1 MNKGLSKILEL
12 GFFVG
17 SFFFIWYITGE
28 KIFKRKKKIVKENIL
43 LILRNL
49 CYEIYTV
56 LCETSKTT
64 KHVYDML
71 KNESNTTIELSRLE
85 EVLLNN
91 GYKKKIEDVEKN
103 VLKRFNVSVEDF
115 YEELKNYE
123 KDPDVQKYLNSIK
136 KMYNEALLGLQ
147 PKLPSIDE
155 KISEDVIINLT
166 SLIYK
171 EKRKIYKTKIDS
183 MLKNNEIIDIQNTL
197 SNAQFFE
204 NLHKSTQH
212 VEEQIIKE
220 NNNLVPNL
228 FTFKYL
234 VSYYSNDPNFLQKKK
249 YLESKHGEKMIKI
262 LKIKTS
268 KKKKKRAHKEDRQ
281 SSNSSVS
288 FKSTPSL
295 DVYNVPHLGTL
306 EKEEDHYS
314 QQSKEME
321 HMDKDSHV
329 DFIPHNVDAN
339 LDKRDEQIEYIS
351 ESGDMQ
357 PEKEYYE
364 GEHITIRYEEE
375 EDISEIYEEDRASR
389 IYEEDRASGIY
400 EEEHASGI
408 YEEEHASGIYEE
420 DHEERYRT
428 SQVSE
433 RSIKKSV
440 TSQQDDIIHSHEED
454 NYVSDREV
462 IHDDSFEFKQDESF
476 VGDKDQNFDDDY
488 VSERED
494 IKQDDDYISERDEIK
509 QDDSF
514 AGDKDQNFEDDN
526 YVSEK
531 EEIIYDNNNISDR
544 EQVIQDDNYVSD
556 KEEIIYDNNNNNN
569 ISDSE
574 VDKENNNYVY
584 ENDEIIKDNKSMN
597 EKDSSIHYDEEG
609 TIKNKDIIENVKEEN
624 SDIQMLENDIINNI
638 NNEIIDNNENEIIN
652 NQSKVENNTSMTEY
666 EDVIDMDYKSP
677 ENLFMFDQEYNINE
691 DHKGEINNNDNDNSK
706 SVSGMGEREVNDEH
720 NTDDIKDDEHNADDI
735 KDEDNDQVEDNQELN
750 ENLEG
755 SDVPKDDEALNIE
768 DTSEEQKETDDKIES
783 GSVRDKKNEGSTE
796 KKIETKKGGLL
807 MGIMKRKRFMSR
819 DPKKKS

>member
-1 MNKGLSKILEL
+1 MKIYILLIIYNINKSFYLHHMYINS
-12 GFFVG
+12 

-351 ESGDMQ
+351 ES
-357 PEKEYYE
+357 
-364 GEHITIRYEEE
+364 
-375 EDISEIYEEDRASR
+375 
-389 IYEEDRASGIY
+389 
-400 EEEHASGI
+400 
-408 YEEEHASGIYEE
+408 
-420 DHEERYRT
+420 
-428 SQVSE
+428 
-433 RSIKKSV
+433 
-440 TSQQDDIIHSHEED
+440 
-454 NYVSDREV
+454 
-462 IHDDSFEFKQDESF
+462 
-476 VGDKDQNFDDDY
+476 
-488 VSERED
+488 D

-624 SDIQMLENDIINNI
+624 SDIKMLENDIINNI

-706 SVSGMGEREVNDEH
+706 KM
-720 NTDDIKDDEHNADDI
+720 
-735 KDEDNDQVEDNQELN
+735 
-750 ENLEG
+750 
-755 SDVPKDDEALNIE
+755 
-768 DTSEEQKETDDKIES
+768 
-783 GSVRDKKNEGSTE
+783 KK
-796 KKIETKKGGLL
+796 
-807 MGIMKRKRFMSR
+807 
-819 DPKKKS
+819 

>member
-462 IHDDSFEFKQDESF
+462 IHDD
-476 VGDKDQNFDDDY
+476 
-488 VSERED
+488 R
-494 IKQDDDYISERDEIK
+494 
-509 QDDSF
+509 
-514 AGDKDQNFEDDN
+514 DKDQNFEDDN

>member
-375 EDISEIYEEDRASR
+375 EDISEIYEEDRASG

-440 TSQQDDIIHSHEED
+440 TSQQDDIIH
-454 NYVSDREV
+454 
-462 IHDDSFEFKQDESF
+462 K
-476 VGDKDQNFDDDY
+476 
-488 VSERED
+488 
-494 IKQDDDYISERDEIK
+494 
-509 QDDSF
+509 
-514 AGDKDQNFEDDN
+514 
-526 YVSEK
+526 
-531 EEIIYDNNNISDR
+531 
-544 EQVIQDDNYVSD
+544 QVIQDDNYVSD

-706 SVSGMGEREVNDEH
+706 KM
-720 NTDDIKDDEHNADDI
+720 
-735 KDEDNDQVEDNQELN
+735 
-750 ENLEG
+750 
-755 SDVPKDDEALNIE
+755 
-768 DTSEEQKETDDKIES
+768 
-783 GSVRDKKNEGSTE
+783 KK
-796 KKIETKKGGLL
+796 
-807 MGIMKRKRFMSR
+807 
-819 DPKKKS
+819 

>member
-375 EDISEIYEEDRASR
+375 EDISEIYEEDRAS
-389 IYEEDRASGIY
+389 
-400 EEEHASGI
+400 H
-408 YEEEHASGIYEE
+408 
-420 DHEERYRT
+420 
-428 SQVSE
+428 
-433 RSIKKSV
+433 
-440 TSQQDDIIHSHEED
+440 
-454 NYVSDREV
+454 
-462 IHDDSFEFKQDESF
+462 
-476 VGDKDQNFDDDY
+476 
-488 VSERED
+488 

-706 SVSGMGEREVNDEH
+706 SVSGMGEREVSNEENREDEM
-720 NTDDIKDDEHNADDI
+720 IR
-735 KDEDNDQVEDNQELN
+735 N
-750 ENLEG
+750 EE
-755 SDVPKDDEALNIE
+755 
-768 DTSEEQKETDDKIES
+768 
-783 GSVRDKKNEGSTE
+783 
-796 KKIETKKGGLL
+796 
-807 MGIMKRKRFMSR
+807 
-819 DPKKKS
+819 

>member
-389 IYEEDRASGIY
+389 IYEEDRASRIYEEDRASGIY

-408 YEEEHASGIYEE
+408 YEEEHASGIYEEDHASGIYEE

-462 IHDDSFEFKQDESF
+462 IHDDNESF
-476 VGDKDQNFDDDY
+476 VGDKDQVFDDDY

-569 ISDSE
+569 NISDSE
-574 VDKENNNYVY
+574 IDKENNNYVY

-706 SVSGMGEREVNDEH
+706 KM
-720 NTDDIKDDEHNADDI
+720 
-735 KDEDNDQVEDNQELN
+735 
-750 ENLEG
+750 
-755 SDVPKDDEALNIE
+755 
-768 DTSEEQKETDDKIES
+768 
-783 GSVRDKKNEGSTE
+783 KK
-796 KKIETKKGGLL
+796 
-807 MGIMKRKRFMSR
+807 
-819 DPKKKS
+819 

>member
-123 KDPDVQKYLNSIK
+123 KDADVQKYLNSIK

-155 KISEDVIINLT
+155 KISQDVIINLT

-183 MLKNNEIIDIQNTL
+183 MLKNNEIIDIQNTF

-220 NNNLVPNL
+220 NNNLVPNI

-268 KKKKKRAHKEDRQ
+268 KKKKKRSHKEDRQ

-295 DVYNVPHLGTL
+295 DVYNVPHLGPL
-306 EKEEDHYS
+306 EREEDQYS

-329 DFIPHNVDAN
+329 D
-339 LDKRDEQIEYIS
+339 
-351 ESGDMQ
+351 
-357 PEKEYYE
+357 
-364 GEHITIRYEEE
+364 
-375 EDISEIYEEDRASR
+375 
-389 IYEEDRASGIY
+389 
-400 EEEHASGI
+400 
-408 YEEEHASGIYEE
+408 
-420 DHEERYRT
+420 
-428 SQVSE
+428 
-433 RSIKKSV
+433 
-440 TSQQDDIIHSHEED
+440 
-454 NYVSDREV
+454 
-462 IHDDSFEFKQDESF
+462 
-476 VGDKDQNFDDDY
+476 
-488 VSERED
+488 
-494 IKQDDDYISERDEIK
+494 
-509 QDDSF
+509 
-514 AGDKDQNFEDDN
+514 
-526 YVSEK
+526 
-531 EEIIYDNNNISDR
+531 
-544 EQVIQDDNYVSD
+544 
-556 KEEIIYDNNNNNN
+556 
-569 ISDSE
+569 
-574 VDKENNNYVY
+574 
-584 ENDEIIKDNKSMN
+584 
-597 EKDSSIHYDEEG
+597 
-609 TIKNKDIIENVKEEN
+609 
-624 SDIQMLENDIINNI
+624 
-638 NNEIIDNNENEIIN
+638 
-652 NQSKVENNTSMTEY
+652 
-666 EDVIDMDYKSP
+666 
-677 ENLFMFDQEYNINE
+677 
-691 DHKGEINNNDNDNSK
+691 
-706 SVSGMGEREVNDEH
+706 
-720 NTDDIKDDEHNADDI
+720 
-735 KDEDNDQVEDNQELN
+735 
-750 ENLEG
+750 
-755 SDVPKDDEALNIE
+755 
-768 DTSEEQKETDDKIES
+768 
-783 GSVRDKKNEGSTE
+783 
-796 KKIETKKGGLL
+796 
-807 MGIMKRKRFMSR
+807 
-819 DPKKKS
+819 

>member
-64 KHVYDML
+64 KHVYDIL

-375 EDISEIYEEDRASR
+375 EDISEIYEE
-389 IYEEDRASGIY
+389 
-400 EEEHASGI
+400 EHASGI

-462 IHDDSFEFKQDESF
+462 IHDDSF
-476 VGDKDQNFDDDY
+476 VGDKDQIFDDNY
-488 VSERED
+488 VSEREE
-494 IKQDDDYISERDEIK
+494 IKQDDDYISEREEIK
-509 QDDSF
+509 QDD
-514 AGDKDQNFEDDN
+514 D
-526 YVSEK
+526 Y
-531 EEIIYDNNNISDR
+531 ISD
-544 EQVIQDDNYVSD
+544 
-556 KEEIIYDNNNNNN
+556 
-569 ISDSE
+569 
-574 VDKENNNYVY
+574 
-584 ENDEIIKDNKSMN
+584 
-597 EKDSSIHYDEEG
+597 
-609 TIKNKDIIENVKEEN
+609 
-624 SDIQMLENDIINNI
+624 
-638 NNEIIDNNENEIIN
+638 
-652 NQSKVENNTSMTEY
+652 
-666 EDVIDMDYKSP
+666 
-677 ENLFMFDQEYNINE
+677 
-691 DHKGEINNNDNDNSK
+691 
-706 SVSGMGEREVNDEH
+706 
-720 NTDDIKDDEHNADDI
+720 
-735 KDEDNDQVEDNQELN
+735 
-750 ENLEG
+750 
-755 SDVPKDDEALNIE
+755 
-768 DTSEEQKETDDKIES
+768 
-783 GSVRDKKNEGSTE
+783 
-796 KKIETKKGGLL
+796 
-807 MGIMKRKRFMSR
+807 
-819 DPKKKS
+819 